1 MSQQSGL
8 TPSEHL
14 RTYGRVHIVGAE
26 PVGLFLTAL
35 LQPMEGFSVRLYEKR
50 PEYTRTRMVKLAPYL
65 RPARYCMGLSRAFT
79 SLRFPHWPGRGG
91 ESISRDVAQKLG
103 FGYLNKA
110 IVVSITGSLSD
121 TPVLVDGVL
130 LNCELSLSVGH
141 YHYQPV
147 QQERSSAARLGLRE
161 VGGHRLDH

>member
-50 PEYTRTRMVKLAPYL
+50 TEYTRTRMVKLAPYL
-65 RPARYCMGLSRAFT
+65 MADSVASSRRFFTNGRWGSPRSTRLSA
-79 SLRFPHWPGRGG
+79 P
-91 ESISRDVAQKLG
+91 
-103 FGYLNKA
+103 
-110 IVVSITGSLSD
+110 
-121 TPVLVDGVL
+121 
-130 LNCELSLSVGH
+130 SVI
-141 YHYQPV
+141 
-147 QQERSSAARLGLRE
+147 
-161 VGGHRLDH
+161 